1 MERKIRIEKIY
12 FMGEDDFP
20 LKVGEGFADRKVKE
34 WCPFTAEPAGNA
46 GRTETRDGKVII
58 P

>member
-12 FMGEDDFP
+12 FMGEDNFS
-20 LKVGEGFADRKVKE
+20 LKVGGGLADRKVKE
-34 WCPFTAEPAGNA
+34 WCSFTAEPAGNA